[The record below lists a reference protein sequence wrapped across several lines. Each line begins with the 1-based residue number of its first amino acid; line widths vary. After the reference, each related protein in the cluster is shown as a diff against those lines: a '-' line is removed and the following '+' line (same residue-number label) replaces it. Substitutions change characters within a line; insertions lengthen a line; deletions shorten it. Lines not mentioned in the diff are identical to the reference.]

1 MVEDHAG
8 NVGRVRSERSE
19 RSPPQSPLSSRRI
32 IIIWLSPFD
41 DASNHRINK
50 VIALFSILFTNF
62 VEINHIT
69 MLEDF
74 RLRVFMTVAQE
85 KSFTKA
91 ANLLNIS
98 QPAVSQ
104 HISELERMAGVKLF
118 ERLHGEIRLTEQG
131 SVFREHA
138 ARILQAYKSA
148 SSLFS
153 PMVPALVRVNASDEV
168 FACLKDAF
176 AMFSQMHSEV
186 EFLRSDESDSELC
199 FELKP
204 APKTMGGISA
214 THNII
219 STMYLLCKPSEA
231 FAQTELFSSLR
242 GFLSD
247 TIS

>member
-1 MVEDHAG
+1 
-8 NVGRVRSERSE
+8 
-19 RSPPQSPLSSRRI
+19 
-32 IIIWLSPFD
+32 
-41 DASNHRINK
+41 
-50 VIALFSILFTNF
+50 
-62 VEINHIT
+62 

-91 ANLLNIS
+91 ANFLNIS

-104 HISELERMAGVKLF
+104 HISELERMVGVKLF

-153 PMVPALVRVNASDEV
+153 PMSPALVRVNASDEV
-168 FACLKDAF
+168 YACLQEPLST
-176 AMFSQMHSEV
+176 FSQMHPEV
-186 EFLRSDESDSELC
+186 EFLRSHDTDSELS
-199 FELKP
+199 FQLKP
-204 APKTMGGISA
+204 APKAMGGISA

-219 STMYLLCKPSEA
+219 STMYLFCKPSEA
-231 FAQTELFSSLR
+231 FAQTELFNRLR
-242 GFLSD
+242 DFLSD

>member
-1 MVEDHAG
+1 
-8 NVGRVRSERSE
+8 
-19 RSPPQSPLSSRRI
+19 
-32 IIIWLSPFD
+32 
-41 DASNHRINK
+41 
-50 VIALFSILFTNF
+50 
-62 VEINHIT
+62 

-104 HISELERMAGVKLF
+104 HISELEKMSGVKLF
-118 ERLHGEIRLTEQG
+118 ERLHGEVRLTTQG
-131 SVFREHA
+131 SVFLEHA
-138 ARILQAYKSA
+138 ARILQAYRSA

-153 PMVPALVRVNASDEV
+153 PMSEALVRVKASDEV
-168 FACLKDAF
+168 YACLQDAF
-176 AMFSQMHSEV
+176 ATFSQMHPEV
-186 EFLRSDESDSELC
+186 EFRRSEDTDSELS
-199 FELKP
+199 FVLKP

-219 STMYLLCKPSEA
+219 STMYLFCKPSEA
-231 FAQTELFSSLR
+231 FAQTELFNRLR
-242 GFLSD
+242 DFLSD